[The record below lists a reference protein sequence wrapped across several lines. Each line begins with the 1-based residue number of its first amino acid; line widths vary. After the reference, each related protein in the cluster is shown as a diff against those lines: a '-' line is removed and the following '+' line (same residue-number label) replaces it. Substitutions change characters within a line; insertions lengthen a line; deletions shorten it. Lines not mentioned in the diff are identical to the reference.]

1 MRSNVTAYFGATF
14 ALILVLGREYT
25 VHAETNAVLKTQI
38 VLLGTGTPG
47 PDPERFGPA
56 TAIVVNGNAYLV
68 DFGVGIVRRAAAA
81 RNKGITA
88 LEPTNLKIGF
98 LTHLHSDH
106 TLGFPDVILTPWV
119 MGRKDPLE
127 VYGPPGSQAMAE
139 HILHAYNVDV
149 HTRTEGLEHANKTGY
164 KVNVHEIKPGIIY
177 RDENVIV
184 KAFDAH
190 HGELPA
196 YGYRFQTP
204 DRTIV
209 ISGDATPRSAVL
221 ENCDHCDVLIHEVYT
236 QASFALVSTE
246 WQKYRLS
253 YHTSSKE
260 LADIANKAKPGLLIL
275 YHRAN
280 PGCDQ
285 LRSEECRDAGSERQ
299 LLKEMH
305 EYYSGKVVAGHDL
318 DIY

>member
-1 MRSNVTAYFGATF
+1 M
-14 ALILVLGREYT
+14 
-25 VHAETNAVLKTQI
+25 
-38 VLLGTGTPG
+38 LGTGTPG
-47 PDPERFGPA
+47 PDPNRFGPC
-56 TAIVVNGNAYLV
+56 TAIVVNNTPYLV
-68 DFGVGIVRRAAAA
+68 DLGTGVVRRAAAA
-81 RNKGITA
+81 REKGVAA
-88 LEPTNLKIGF
+88 LEPTNLKLAFI
-98 LTHLHSDH
+98 THLHCDH

-127 VYGPPGSQAMAE
+127 VYGPPGTQAMAE
-139 HILHAYNVDV
+139 RILQAYDVDIHA
-149 HTRTEGLEHANKTGY
+149 RTEGLEHSNKTGY
-164 KVNVHEIKPGIIY
+164 KVNVHEIKPGVVY
-177 RDENVIV
+177 RDENVTA

-209 ISGDATPRSAVL
+209 ISGDATPRSGVL
-221 ENCDHCDVLIHEVYT
+221 ENCDKCDVLIHEVYT
-236 QASFALVSTE
+236 QASFEMVSPE
-246 WQKYRLS
+246 WQRYRRE

-275 YHRAN
+275 YHREN

-285 LRSEECRDAGSERQ
+285 ARTQDCRVAGSEEE

-305 EYYSGKVVAGHDL
+305 EFYSGKVVAGHDL